1 MNSNIEIYIVGSA
14 VLFFLII
21 VFFYIR
27 KISNSQELKVKIE
40 SLQDPLESSNL
51 INEDNSNASLDNDTQ
66 TEQDQKLV
74 IFNLIS
80 SDKSFFN
87 IPQLFG
93 FLSNCGAKLNNGFF
107 SFYDE
112 KNNKIWIHEHGPRG
126 GDEINIIEAGENY
139 GWPLASYGINY
150 IGTKFTDKTSID
162 GMVDPIHFWVPSIA
176 PSGMVYVD
184 NPNYPS
190 LNQSIL
196 IGSLKFQYLHQCVI
210 KDGKVVE
217 EKKLFDQIGRV
228 RSVELDKDKNI
239 FVGVENL
246 GIIKLIE

>member
-1 MNSNIEIYIVGSA
+1 MNSNYEIYIVGSA
-14 VLFFLII
+14 ILFFLII

-66 TEQDQKLV
+66 TEQDQELV

-112 KNNKIWIHEHGPRG
+112 KNNENFRIINALKPGTFDNETETFAIVLVSDLAKAEHPLLTVKSMIDIAAIFSENFHSSMCNQDRTPITKQMISHIESKAQ
-126 GDEINIIEAGENY
+126 EIERIR
-139 GWPLASYGINY
+139 
-150 IGTKFTDKTSID
+150 
-162 GMVDPIHFWVPSIA
+162 
-176 PSGMVYVD
+176 
-184 NPNYPS
+184 
-190 LNQSIL
+190 
-196 IGSLKFQYLHQCVI
+196 
-210 KDGKVVE
+210 
-217 EKKLFDQIGRV
+217 KLPV
-228 RSVELDKDKNI
+228 NSLDK
-239 FVGVENL
+239 E
-246 GIIKLIE
+246 

>member
-1 MNSNIEIYIVGSA
+1 MNSNYEIYIVGSA

-66 TEQDQKLV
+66 TEQDQELV

-87 IPQLFG
+87 ISQLFG

-112 KNNKIWIHEHGPRG
+112 KNNEKFRIINALKPGTFDNETETFAIVLVSDLAKVEHPLLAVKSMIDIAAIFSENFHSSMCNQDRTPITKQMISHIESKAQ
-126 GDEINIIEAGENY
+126 EIERIR
-139 GWPLASYGINY
+139 
-150 IGTKFTDKTSID
+150 
-162 GMVDPIHFWVPSIA
+162 
-176 PSGMVYVD
+176 
-184 NPNYPS
+184 
-190 LNQSIL
+190 
-196 IGSLKFQYLHQCVI
+196 
-210 KDGKVVE
+210 
-217 EKKLFDQIGRV
+217 KLPV
-228 RSVELDKDKNI
+228 NSLDK
-239 FVGVENL
+239 E
-246 GIIKLIE
+246 

>member
-1 MNSNIEIYIVGSA
+1 MNSNYEIYIFGSA

-51 INEDNSNASLDNDTQ
+51 INEDNSNALLDNDTQ
-66 TEQDQKLV
+66 IEQDQKLV

-112 KNNKIWIHEHGPRG
+112 KNNEKFRIINALKPGTFDNETETFAIVLVSDLAKVEHPLLAVKSMIDIAAIFSENFHSSMCNQDRTPITKQMISHIESKAQ
-126 GDEINIIEAGENY
+126 EIERIR
-139 GWPLASYGINY
+139 
-150 IGTKFTDKTSID
+150 
-162 GMVDPIHFWVPSIA
+162 
-176 PSGMVYVD
+176 
-184 NPNYPS
+184 
-190 LNQSIL
+190 
-196 IGSLKFQYLHQCVI
+196 
-210 KDGKVVE
+210 
-217 EKKLFDQIGRV
+217 KLPV
-228 RSVELDKDKNI
+228 NSLDK
-239 FVGVENL
+239 E
-246 GIIKLIE
+246 

>member
-1 MNSNIEIYIVGSA
+1 MNSNYEIYIVGSA
-14 VLFFLII
+14 VLFFLLI

-66 TEQDQKLV
+66 TEQDQELV

-112 KNNKIWIHEHGPRG
+112 KNNEKFRIINALKPGTFDNETETFAIVLVSDLAKVDHPLLAVKSMIDIAAIFSENFHSSMCNQDRTPITKQMISHIESKAQ
-126 GDEINIIEAGENY
+126 EIERIR
-139 GWPLASYGINY
+139 
-150 IGTKFTDKTSID
+150 
-162 GMVDPIHFWVPSIA
+162 
-176 PSGMVYVD
+176 
-184 NPNYPS
+184 
-190 LNQSIL
+190 
-196 IGSLKFQYLHQCVI
+196 
-210 KDGKVVE
+210 
-217 EKKLFDQIGRV
+217 KLPV
-228 RSVELDKDKNI
+228 NSLDK
-239 FVGVENL
+239 E
-246 GIIKLIE
+246 

>member
-1 MNSNIEIYIVGSA
+1 MNSNYEIYIVGSA

-112 KNNKIWIHEHGPRG
+112 KNNEKFRIINALKPGTFDNETETFAIVLVSDLAKVEH
-126 GDEINIIEAGENY
+126 
-139 GWPLASYGINY
+139 
-150 IGTKFTDKTSID
+150 
-162 GMVDPIHFWVPSIA
+162 
-176 PSGMVYVD
+176 
-184 NPNYPS
+184 PS
-190 LNQSIL
+190 LVVKSMIDIAAIFSENFHSSMCNQDRTPITKQMISHIESKAQE
-196 IGSLKFQYLHQCVI
+196 IERI
-210 KDGKVVE
+210 R
-217 EKKLFDQIGRV
+217 KLPV
-228 RSVELDKDKNI
+228 NSLDK
-239 FVGVENL
+239 E
-246 GIIKLIE
+246 

>member
-1 MNSNIEIYIVGSA
+1 MNSNYEIYIVGSA
-14 VLFFLII
+14 VLLFLII

-66 TEQDQKLV
+66 TEQDQELV

-112 KNNKIWIHEHGPRG
+112 KNNEKFRIINALKPGTFDNETETFAIVLVSDLAKVEH
-126 GDEINIIEAGENY
+126 
-139 GWPLASYGINY
+139 
-150 IGTKFTDKTSID
+150 
-162 GMVDPIHFWVPSIA
+162 
-176 PSGMVYVD
+176 
-184 NPNYPS
+184 PS
-190 LNQSIL
+190 LVVKSMIDIAAIFSENFHSSMCNQDRTPITKQMISHIESKAQE
-196 IGSLKFQYLHQCVI
+196 IERI
-210 KDGKVVE
+210 R
-217 EKKLFDQIGRV
+217 KLPV
-228 RSVELDKDKNI
+228 NSLDK
-239 FVGVENL
+239 E
-246 GIIKLIE
+246 

>member
-1 MNSNIEIYIVGSA
+1 MNSNYEIYIVGSA
-14 VLFFLII
+14 ILFFLII

-66 TEQDQKLV
+66 TEQDQELV

-107 SFYDE
+107 CFYDE
-112 KNNKIWIHEHGPRG
+112 KNNETFRIINALKPGTFD
-126 GDEINIIEAGENY
+126 DETETFAIVLVSDLAKVNQPLLAVKSMIDIAAIFSENFHSSMCNQDRTPITKQMISHIESKAQE
-139 GWPLASYGINY
+139 IER
-150 IGTKFTDKTSID
+150 IR
-162 GMVDPIHFWVPSIA
+162 
-176 PSGMVYVD
+176 
-184 NPNYPS
+184 
-190 LNQSIL
+190 
-196 IGSLKFQYLHQCVI
+196 
-210 KDGKVVE
+210 
-217 EKKLFDQIGRV
+217 KLPV
-228 RSVELDKDKNI
+228 NSLDK
-239 FVGVENL
+239 E
-246 GIIKLIE
+246 

>member
-1 MNSNIEIYIVGSA
+1 MNSNYEIYIVGSA

-66 TEQDQKLV
+66 TEQDQELV

-112 KNNKIWIHEHGPRG
+112 KNNEKFRIINALKPGTFDNETETFAIVLVSDLAKVEH
-126 GDEINIIEAGENY
+126 
-139 GWPLASYGINY
+139 PLLA
-150 IGTKFTDKTSID
+150 
-162 GMVDPIHFWVPSIA
+162 
-176 PSGMVYVD
+176 
-184 NPNYPS
+184 
-190 LNQSIL
+190 
-196 IGSLKFQYLHQCVI
+196 
-210 KDGKVVE
+210 
-217 EKKLFDQIGRV
+217 V
-228 RSVELDKDKNI
+228 RSMIDIAAIFSENFHSSMCNQDRTPITKQMISHIESKAQEIERIRQLPVNSLDK
-239 FVGVENL
+239 E
-246 GIIKLIE
+246 

>member
-1 MNSNIEIYIVGSA
+1 MNSNYEIYIVGSA
-14 VLFFLII
+14 ILFFLII

-51 INEDNSNASLDNDTQ
+51 INEDNSNASFDDDTQ
-66 TEQDQKLV
+66 TEQDQELV

-112 KNNKIWIHEHGPRG
+112 KNNEKFRIINALKPGTFDNETETFAIVLVSDLAKVEHPLLAVKSMIDIAAIFSENFHSSMCNQDRTPITKQMISHIESKAQ
-126 GDEINIIEAGENY
+126 EIERIR
-139 GWPLASYGINY
+139 
-150 IGTKFTDKTSID
+150 
-162 GMVDPIHFWVPSIA
+162 
-176 PSGMVYVD
+176 
-184 NPNYPS
+184 
-190 LNQSIL
+190 
-196 IGSLKFQYLHQCVI
+196 
-210 KDGKVVE
+210 
-217 EKKLFDQIGRV
+217 KLPV
-228 RSVELDKDKNI
+228 NS
-239 FVGVENL
+239 L
-246 GIIKLIE
+246 GIE

>member
-1 MNSNIEIYIVGSA
+1 MNSNYEIYIVGSA

-66 TEQDQKLV
+66 TEQDQELV

-87 IPQLFG
+87 ISQLFG

-112 KNNKIWIHEHGPRG
+112 KNNENFRIINALKPGTFDNETETFAIVLVSDLAKAEHPLLTVKSMIDIAAIFSENFHSSMCNQDRTPITKQMISHIESKAQ
-126 GDEINIIEAGENY
+126 EIERIR
-139 GWPLASYGINY
+139 
-150 IGTKFTDKTSID
+150 
-162 GMVDPIHFWVPSIA
+162 
-176 PSGMVYVD
+176 
-184 NPNYPS
+184 
-190 LNQSIL
+190 
-196 IGSLKFQYLHQCVI
+196 
-210 KDGKVVE
+210 
-217 EKKLFDQIGRV
+217 KLPV
-228 RSVELDKDKNI
+228 NSLDK
-239 FVGVENL
+239 E
-246 GIIKLIE
+246 

>member
-1 MNSNIEIYIVGSA
+1 MNSNYEIYIVGSA

-66 TEQDQKLV
+66 TAQDQELV

-112 KNNKIWIHEHGPRG
+112 KNNEKFRIINALKPGTFDNETETFAIVLVSDLAKVEHPLLAVKSMIDIAAIFSENFHSSMCNQDRTPITKQMISHIESKAQ
-126 GDEINIIEAGENY
+126 EIERIR
-139 GWPLASYGINY
+139 
-150 IGTKFTDKTSID
+150 
-162 GMVDPIHFWVPSIA
+162 
-176 PSGMVYVD
+176 
-184 NPNYPS
+184 
-190 LNQSIL
+190 
-196 IGSLKFQYLHQCVI
+196 
-210 KDGKVVE
+210 
-217 EKKLFDQIGRV
+217 KLPV
-228 RSVELDKDKNI
+228 NSLDK
-239 FVGVENL
+239 E
-246 GIIKLIE
+246 

>member
-1 MNSNIEIYIVGSA
+1 MNSNYEIYIVGSA
-14 VLFFLII
+14 ILFFLII

-51 INEDNSNASLDNDTQ
+51 INEDNSNASFDDDTQ
-66 TEQDQKLV
+66 TEQDQELV

-112 KNNKIWIHEHGPRG
+112 KNNENFRIINALKPGTFDNETETFAIVLVSDLAKAEHPLLTVKSMIDIAAIFSENFHSSMCNQDRTPITKQMISHIESKAQ
-126 GDEINIIEAGENY
+126 EIERIR
-139 GWPLASYGINY
+139 
-150 IGTKFTDKTSID
+150 
-162 GMVDPIHFWVPSIA
+162 
-176 PSGMVYVD
+176 
-184 NPNYPS
+184 
-190 LNQSIL
+190 
-196 IGSLKFQYLHQCVI
+196 
-210 KDGKVVE
+210 
-217 EKKLFDQIGRV
+217 KLPV
-228 RSVELDKDKNI
+228 NSLDK
-239 FVGVENL
+239 E
-246 GIIKLIE
+246 

>member
-1 MNSNIEIYIVGSA
+1 MNSNYEIYIVGSA

-51 INEDNSNASLDNDTQ
+51 IYEDNSNVSLDNDTQ
-66 TEQDQKLV
+66 TEQDQELV

-112 KNNKIWIHEHGPRG
+112 KNNEKFRIINALKPGTFDNETETFAIVLVSDLAKVEHPLLAVKSMIDIAAIFSENFHSSMCNQDRTPITKQMISHIESKAQ
-126 GDEINIIEAGENY
+126 EIERIR
-139 GWPLASYGINY
+139 
-150 IGTKFTDKTSID
+150 
-162 GMVDPIHFWVPSIA
+162 
-176 PSGMVYVD
+176 
-184 NPNYPS
+184 
-190 LNQSIL
+190 
-196 IGSLKFQYLHQCVI
+196 
-210 KDGKVVE
+210 
-217 EKKLFDQIGRV
+217 KLPV
-228 RSVELDKDKNI
+228 NSLDK
-239 FVGVENL
+239 E
-246 GIIKLIE
+246 

>member
-1 MNSNIEIYIVGSA
+1 MNSNYEIYIVGSA

-27 KISNSQELKVKIE
+27 KIYNSQELKVKIE

-51 INEDNSNASLDNDTQ
+51 INEDNSNASFDDDTQ
-66 TEQDQKLV
+66 TEQDQELV

-112 KNNKIWIHEHGPRG
+112 KNNEKFRIINALKPGTFDNETETFAIVLVSDLAKVEH
-126 GDEINIIEAGENY
+126 
-139 GWPLASYGINY
+139 
-150 IGTKFTDKTSID
+150 
-162 GMVDPIHFWVPSIA
+162 
-176 PSGMVYVD
+176 
-184 NPNYPS
+184 PS
-190 LNQSIL
+190 LVVKSMIDIAAIFSENFHSSMCNQDRTPITKQMISHIESKAQE
-196 IGSLKFQYLHQCVI
+196 IERI
-210 KDGKVVE
+210 R
-217 EKKLFDQIGRV
+217 KLPV
-228 RSVELDKDKNI
+228 NSLDK
-239 FVGVENL
+239 E
-246 GIIKLIE
+246 

>member
-1 MNSNIEIYIVGSA
+1 MNSNYEIYIVGSA

-51 INEDNSNASLDNDTQ
+51 IYEDNSNVSHDNDTQ
-66 TEQDQKLV
+66 TEQDQELV

-112 KNNKIWIHEHGPRG
+112 KNNEKFRIINALKPGTFDNETETFAIVLVSDLAKVEHPLLAVKSMIDIAAIFSENFHSSMCNQDRTPITKQMISHIESKAQ
-126 GDEINIIEAGENY
+126 EIERIR
-139 GWPLASYGINY
+139 
-150 IGTKFTDKTSID
+150 
-162 GMVDPIHFWVPSIA
+162 
-176 PSGMVYVD
+176 
-184 NPNYPS
+184 
-190 LNQSIL
+190 
-196 IGSLKFQYLHQCVI
+196 
-210 KDGKVVE
+210 
-217 EKKLFDQIGRV
+217 KLPV
-228 RSVELDKDKNI
+228 NSLDK
-239 FVGVENL
+239 E
-246 GIIKLIE
+246 

>member
-1 MNSNIEIYIVGSA
+1 MNSNYEIYIVGSA

-66 TEQDQKLV
+66 TEQDQELV

-112 KNNKIWIHEHGPRG
+112 KNNEKFRIINALKPGTFDNETETFAIVLVSDLAKVEH
-126 GDEINIIEAGENY
+126 
-139 GWPLASYGINY
+139 
-150 IGTKFTDKTSID
+150 
-162 GMVDPIHFWVPSIA
+162 
-176 PSGMVYVD
+176 
-184 NPNYPS
+184 PS
-190 LNQSIL
+190 LAVKSMIDIAAIFSENFHSSMCNQDRTPITKQMISHIESKAQE
-196 IGSLKFQYLHQCVI
+196 IERI
-210 KDGKVVE
+210 R
-217 EKKLFDQIGRV
+217 KLPV
-228 RSVELDKDKNI
+228 NSLDK
-239 FVGVENL
+239 E
-246 GIIKLIE
+246 

>member
-1 MNSNIEIYIVGSA
+1 MNSNYEIYIVGSA

-66 TEQDQKLV
+66 TEQDQELV

-112 KNNKIWIHEHGPRG
+112 KNNEKFRIINALKPGTFDNETETFAIVLVSDLAKAEHPLLTVKSMIDIAAIFSENFHSSMCNQDRTPITKQMISHIESKAQ
-126 GDEINIIEAGENY
+126 EIERIR
-139 GWPLASYGINY
+139 
-150 IGTKFTDKTSID
+150 
-162 GMVDPIHFWVPSIA
+162 
-176 PSGMVYVD
+176 
-184 NPNYPS
+184 
-190 LNQSIL
+190 
-196 IGSLKFQYLHQCVI
+196 
-210 KDGKVVE
+210 
-217 EKKLFDQIGRV
+217 KLPV
-228 RSVELDKDKNI
+228 NSLDK
-239 FVGVENL
+239 E
-246 GIIKLIE
+246 

>member
-1 MNSNIEIYIVGSA
+1 MNSNYEIYIVGSA

-51 INEDNSNASLDNDTQ
+51 IYEDNSNVSIDNDTQ
-66 TEQDQKLV
+66 TEQDQELV

-87 IPQLFG
+87 IPHLFG

-112 KNNKIWIHEHGPRG
+112 KNNEKFRIINALKPGTFDNETETFAIVLVSDLAKVEHPLLAVKSMIDIAAIFSENFHSSMCNQDRTPITKQMISHIESKAQ
-126 GDEINIIEAGENY
+126 EIERIR
-139 GWPLASYGINY
+139 
-150 IGTKFTDKTSID
+150 K
-162 GMVDPIHFWVPSIA
+162 
-176 PSGMVYVD
+176 
-184 NPNYPS
+184 
-190 LNQSIL
+190 
-196 IGSLKFQYLHQCVI
+196 LHVN
-210 KDGKVVE
+210 
-217 EKKLFDQIGRV
+217 
-228 RSVELDKDKNI
+228 SLDK
-239 FVGVENL
+239 E
-246 GIIKLIE
+246 

>member
-1 MNSNIEIYIVGSA
+1 MNSNYEIYIVGSA
-14 VLFFLII
+14 VLLFLII

-112 KNNKIWIHEHGPRG
+112 KNNEKFRIINALKPGTFDNETETFAIVLVSDLAKVEYPLLAVKSMIDIAAIFSENFHSSMCNQDRTPITKQMISHIESKAQ
-126 GDEINIIEAGENY
+126 EIERIR
-139 GWPLASYGINY
+139 
-150 IGTKFTDKTSID
+150 
-162 GMVDPIHFWVPSIA
+162 
-176 PSGMVYVD
+176 
-184 NPNYPS
+184 
-190 LNQSIL
+190 
-196 IGSLKFQYLHQCVI
+196 
-210 KDGKVVE
+210 
-217 EKKLFDQIGRV
+217 KLPV
-228 RSVELDKDKNI
+228 NSLDK
-239 FVGVENL
+239 E
-246 GIIKLIE
+246 

>member
-1 MNSNIEIYIVGSA
+1 MNSNYEIYIFGSA

-112 KNNKIWIHEHGPRG
+112 KNNENFRIINALKPGTFDNETETFAIVLVSDLAKAEHPLLTVKSMIDIAAIFSENFHSSMCNQDRTPITKQMISHIESKAQ
-126 GDEINIIEAGENY
+126 EIERIR
-139 GWPLASYGINY
+139 
-150 IGTKFTDKTSID
+150 
-162 GMVDPIHFWVPSIA
+162 
-176 PSGMVYVD
+176 
-184 NPNYPS
+184 
-190 LNQSIL
+190 
-196 IGSLKFQYLHQCVI
+196 
-210 KDGKVVE
+210 
-217 EKKLFDQIGRV
+217 KLPV
-228 RSVELDKDKNI
+228 NSLDK
-239 FVGVENL
+239 E
-246 GIIKLIE
+246 

>member
-51 INEDNSNASLDNDTQ
+51 INEDNSNALLDNDTQ
-66 TEQDQKLV
+66 IEQDQKLV

-112 KNNKIWIHEHGPRG
+112 KNNEKFRIINALKPGTFDNETETFAIVLVSDLAKVEHPLLAVKSMIDIAAIFSENFHSSMCNQDRTPITKQMISHIESKAQ
-126 GDEINIIEAGENY
+126 EIERIR
-139 GWPLASYGINY
+139 
-150 IGTKFTDKTSID
+150 
-162 GMVDPIHFWVPSIA
+162 
-176 PSGMVYVD
+176 
-184 NPNYPS
+184 
-190 LNQSIL
+190 
-196 IGSLKFQYLHQCVI
+196 
-210 KDGKVVE
+210 
-217 EKKLFDQIGRV
+217 KLPV
-228 RSVELDKDKNI
+228 NSLDK
-239 FVGVENL
+239 E
-246 GIIKLIE
+246 

>member
-1 MNSNIEIYIVGSA
+1 MNSNYEIYIVGSA

-66 TEQDQKLV
+66 TEQDQELV

-87 IPQLFG
+87 ISQLFG

-112 KNNKIWIHEHGPRG
+112 KNNEKFRIINALKPGTFDNETETFAIVLVSDLAKVEHPLLTVKSMIDIAAIFSENFHSSICNQDRTPITKQMISHIESKAQ
-126 GDEINIIEAGENY
+126 EIERIR
-139 GWPLASYGINY
+139 
-150 IGTKFTDKTSID
+150 
-162 GMVDPIHFWVPSIA
+162 
-176 PSGMVYVD
+176 
-184 NPNYPS
+184 
-190 LNQSIL
+190 
-196 IGSLKFQYLHQCVI
+196 
-210 KDGKVVE
+210 
-217 EKKLFDQIGRV
+217 KLPV
-228 RSVELDKDKNI
+228 NSLDK
-239 FVGVENL
+239 E
-246 GIIKLIE
+246 

>member
-1 MNSNIEIYIVGSA
+1 MNSNYEIYIVGSA

-21 VFFYIR
+21 VFLYIR

-66 TEQDQKLV
+66 TEQDQELV

-112 KNNKIWIHEHGPRG
+112 KNNEKFRIINALKPGTFDNETETFAIVLVSDLAKVEHPLLAVKSMIDIAAIFSENFHSSMCNQDRTPITKQMISHIESKAQ
-126 GDEINIIEAGENY
+126 EIERIR
-139 GWPLASYGINY
+139 
-150 IGTKFTDKTSID
+150 
-162 GMVDPIHFWVPSIA
+162 
-176 PSGMVYVD
+176 
-184 NPNYPS
+184 
-190 LNQSIL
+190 
-196 IGSLKFQYLHQCVI
+196 
-210 KDGKVVE
+210 
-217 EKKLFDQIGRV
+217 KLPV
-228 RSVELDKDKNI
+228 NSLDK
-239 FVGVENL
+239 E
-246 GIIKLIE
+246 

>member
-1 MNSNIEIYIVGSA
+1 MNSNYEIYIVGSA
-14 VLFFLII
+14 ILFFLII

-51 INEDNSNASLDNDTQ
+51 INEDNSNASFDDDTQ
-66 TEQDQKLV
+66 TEQDQELV

-112 KNNKIWIHEHGPRG
+112 KNNEKFRIINALKPGTFDNETETFAIVLVSDLAKAEHPLLTVKSMIDIAAIFSENFHSSMCNQDRTPITKQMISHIESKAQ
-126 GDEINIIEAGENY
+126 EIERIR
-139 GWPLASYGINY
+139 
-150 IGTKFTDKTSID
+150 
-162 GMVDPIHFWVPSIA
+162 
-176 PSGMVYVD
+176 
-184 NPNYPS
+184 
-190 LNQSIL
+190 
-196 IGSLKFQYLHQCVI
+196 
-210 KDGKVVE
+210 
-217 EKKLFDQIGRV
+217 KLPV
-228 RSVELDKDKNI
+228 NSLDK
-239 FVGVENL
+239 E
-246 GIIKLIE
+246 

>member
-1 MNSNIEIYIVGSA
+1 MNSNYEIYIVGSA

-66 TEQDQKLV
+66 TEQDQELV

-112 KNNKIWIHEHGPRG
+112 KNNEKFRIINALKPGTFDNETETFAIVLVSDLAKVEH
-126 GDEINIIEAGENY
+126 
-139 GWPLASYGINY
+139 
-150 IGTKFTDKTSID
+150 
-162 GMVDPIHFWVPSIA
+162 
-176 PSGMVYVD
+176 
-184 NPNYPS
+184 PS
-190 LNQSIL
+190 LAVKSMIDIAAIFSENFHSSMCNQDRTPITKQMISHIESRAQE
-196 IGSLKFQYLHQCVI
+196 IERI
-210 KDGKVVE
+210 R
-217 EKKLFDQIGRV
+217 KLPV
-228 RSVELDKDKNI
+228 NSLDK
-239 FVGVENL
+239 E
-246 GIIKLIE
+246 